1 MKIISKIPED
11 LNYELKPLC
20 FHSESFSIDLR
31 ESNNTIIRTTNSGRN
46 VLNLKLENLEDRSDT
61 NIQTYVNPLVLI
73 IQFPDNYSHILH
85 DVIPVLLHYEN
96 NSEYDVI
103 LTAGSDLMSKILKTL
118 SIFFKKIHFID
129 FGIFFKAKTIKV
141 ENYIAPRFA
150 RNTKNIKVFK
160 NLIEDYFH
168 KNENFDKV
176 LKTVIYYSRSGDP
189 SIENARHMEAE
200 NENQII
206 QLLREYAENNN
217 LKFCI
222 FNGTS
227 ENGKRM
233 SVTDQM
239 KLFRSAKVVVGPHGS
254 GLANLIWLNPELN
267 PKICEFTSGT
277 QKIIHGGNFDK
288 LYYLHFAKV
297 FDDFADYY
305 AIPFTE
311 DSTPQITKV
320 DIENVK
326 TFIECISVETK

>member
-129 FGIFFKAKTIKV
+129 FGIFF
-141 ENYIAPRFA
+141 
-150 RNTKNIKVFK
+150 
-160 NLIEDYFH
+160 
-168 KNENFDKV
+168 
-176 LKTVIYYSRSGDP
+176 
-189 SIENARHMEAE
+189 
-200 NENQII
+200 
-206 QLLREYAENNN
+206 
-217 LKFCI
+217 
-222 FNGTS
+222 
-227 ENGKRM
+227 
-233 SVTDQM
+233 
-239 KLFRSAKVVVGPHGS
+239 
-254 GLANLIWLNPELN
+254 
-267 PKICEFTSGT
+267 
-277 QKIIHGGNFDK
+277 
-288 LYYLHFAKV
+288 
-297 FDDFADYY
+297 
-305 AIPFTE
+305 
-311 DSTPQITKV
+311 
-320 DIENVK
+320 
-326 TFIECISVETK
+326 